1 MGKVIVEDH
10 PRFDEKTIENLKS
23 TIASYNSDE
32 DTLFIRP
39 EIPRPAVSYDLNGE
53 LWIRFDP
60 ATKEII
66 GLEIEN
72 FESVFLKKHPE
83 AAKVWKTAKPHCTHK
98 KTQIADDE
106 ICTSFLRI
114 LLSFFNELFQKNL
127 QQADF
132 RSVKLILTIKS

>member
-1 MGKVIVEDH
+1 MGKLIVEDH
-10 PRFDEKTIENLKS
+10 PRFDEKTIENL
-23 TIASYNSDE
+23 TTTTAVYNSDE

-39 EIPRPAVSYDLNGE
+39 ETARPAVSYDLNGE

-83 AAKVWKTAKPHCTHK
+83 IAKVWKTVKPHCAHK
-98 KTQIADDE
+98 KTRIADDE

-114 LLSFFNELFQKNL
+114 LLSFFNELFRENP
-127 QQADF
+127 QQTGF
-132 RSVKLILTIKS
+132 SSV

>member
-1 MGKVIVEDH
+1 MGKLIIEDH

-23 TIASYNSDE
+23 TIAVYNSDE

-39 EIPRPAVSYDLNGE
+39 EIHRPAVSYDLNGE
-53 LWIRFDP
+53 MWIRFDP

-66 GLEIEN
+66 GLEIEH

-98 KTQIADDE
+98 KTRITDDE
-106 ICTSFLRI
+106 ICASFLRTI
-114 LLSFFNELFQKNL
+114 LSFFSELLRENL
-127 QQADF
+127 QQTGF
-132 RSVKLILTIKS
+132 RSV